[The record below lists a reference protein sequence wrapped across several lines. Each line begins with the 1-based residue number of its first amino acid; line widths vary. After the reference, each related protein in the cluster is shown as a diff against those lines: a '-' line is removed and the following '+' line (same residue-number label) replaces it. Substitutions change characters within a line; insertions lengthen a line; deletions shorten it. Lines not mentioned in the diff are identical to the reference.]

1 MSTLDKGISTLTG
14 IERFGK
20 VCAKASSFTEDGS
33 SWTSLRDWRT
43 GVWAR
48 WRGDP
53 GVGCS
58 TGKGARGAAGRGAL
72 AGMARGASD
81 GTDRGRLR
89 TAVGG
94 GAEEGGT
101 GGHL

>member
-1 MSTLDKGISTLTG
+1 M
-14 IERFGK
+14 
-20 VCAKASSFTEDGS
+20 
-33 SWTSLRDWRT
+33 
-43 GVWAR
+43 
-48 WRGDP
+48 
-53 GVGCS
+53 GCS